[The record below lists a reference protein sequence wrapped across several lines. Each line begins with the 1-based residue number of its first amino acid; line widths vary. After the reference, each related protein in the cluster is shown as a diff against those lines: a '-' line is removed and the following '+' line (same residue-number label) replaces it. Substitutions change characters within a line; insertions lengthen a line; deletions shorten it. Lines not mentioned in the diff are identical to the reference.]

1 MRPALLP
8 SVVALALL
16 ASCGDSEPAAPATPA
31 AAPGTP
37 AAGAASGPSADE
49 ARAFAKAAD
58 AELRELWVAQSKAAW
73 AYETDITDEHEAAL
87 VAIDQKVMAWLTENI
102 PKAAKMAKAEGLEPD
117 IKRQLELL
125 TRATSLPAPADA
137 DKRKQL
143 AEISAKL
150 SGMYGKGKHCTGEG
164 EAQVCRDLGEL
175 SAAMAEAAGRAGP
188 EDWATQLDAWQGWR
202 TVSPPMKPMY
212 ESFVTLGNEGAKA
225 VGYDDV
231 GVLWRSGYDMSPAA
245 AEAET
250 ERLWNQVKPLYEQLH
265 CHVRA
270 ELAERYGADKVPAT
284 GLIPAHLTGNMWA
297 QSWENLYP
305 LLEPYPGQPDLD
317 VSKKLADWDA
327 KKIVKTG
334 EDFFTSMGMD
344 PMPATFWERSMFE
357 KPTDKEVVCH
367 ASAWDVELNDDQR
380 IKMCIKPTLDDLVTI
395 HHELGHNY
403 YNHYYT
409 SLPVLFQAGAHDG
422 FHEGIGDTLVLS
434 VTPAYL
440 QRIGLLDE
448 VSESEEALLNKQM
461 LDALSKLAF
470 LPFGRM
476 IDQWRWDVFSG
487 KVAPAQWND
496 HWWALRAQYQG
507 IGAPV
512 ERAPDAFDPGAKYH
526 IPANTPYLRYFY
538 AHVLQFQFHD
548 ALCTAAGHT
557 GPLHTC
563 SIYGSKAAGEKLSAM
578 LAMGASKPWPDA
590 LDAVAGTRQMDATAM
605 MTYFQPLMTWLQE
618 QNKDRQCGWSTAG

>member
-1 MRPALLP
+1 MRLAVPSALL
-8 SVVALALL
+8 ALALL
-16 ASCGDSEPAAPATPA
+16 PGCGDTEPVASSDAPAKTAAPAEVKLPT
-31 AAPGTP
+31 
-37 AAGAASGPSADE
+37 ADE
-49 ARAFAKAAD
+49 ARTFAKQAD
-58 AELRELWVAQSKAAW
+58 QQLRELWVAQSEAAW
-73 AYETDITDEHEAAL
+73 AYETDITDAHEAAL
-87 VAIDQKVMAWLTENI
+87 VEVDQKVMAWLTENI
-102 PKAAKMAKAEGLEPD
+102 PVAAKMAKAPGLEAD
-117 IKRQLELL
+117 VKRQLELL

-137 DKRKQL
+137 AKRKQL

-164 EAQVCRDLGEL
+164 EAQQCRDLGEL
-175 SAAMAEAAGRAGP
+175 SAAMAEAAGSQEGSWD
-188 EDWATQLDAWQGWR
+188 EQLAAWQGWR

-212 ESFVTLGNEGAKA
+212 ENFVALGNEGAKA

-231 GVLWRSGYDMSPAA
+231 GVLWRSGYDMSPAE

-270 ELAERYGADKVPAT
+270 KLAEKYGEDKIKPG
-284 GLIPAHLTGNMWA
+284 GLIPAHVTGNMWA

-305 LLEPYPGQPDLD
+305 LLEPHPGEPDLD
-317 VSKKLADWDA
+317 VAKKLKDWPA
-327 KKIVKTG
+327 KKIVKAG
-334 EDFFTSMGMD
+334 EGFFTSMGMD

-357 KPTDKEVVCH
+357 KPEDREVVCH
-367 ASAWDVELNDDQR
+367 ASAWDVQLNDDQR

-434 VTPAYL
+434 ITPGYL
-440 QRIGLLDE
+440 HEIGLLDA
-448 VSESEEALLNKQM
+448 VSESDEALLNKQM

-487 KVAPAQWND
+487 KVPPEQWNE
-496 HWWALRAQYQG
+496 HWWTLRAKYQG

-512 ERAPDAFDPGAKYH
+512 DRPADAFDPGAKYH

-548 ALCTAAGHT
+548 ALCKASGHE

-563 SIYGSKAAGEKLSAM
+563 SIYGSKEAGQKMSAM

-590 LDAVAGTRQMDATAM
+590 LEKVTGTRQMNAE
-605 MTYFQPLMTWLQE
+605 PLMAYFSPLMGWLQE
-618 QNKDRQCGWSTAG
+618 QNKDRQCGWQAG

>member
-1 MRPALLP
+1 MRLAVPSALL
-8 SVVALALL
+8 ALALL
-16 ASCGDSEPAAPATPA
+16 PGCGDTEPAAQADAPKKGAA
-31 AAPGTP
+31 AAPAEAQLPT
-37 AAGAASGPSADE
+37 ADE
-49 ARAFAKAAD
+49 ARAFARQAD
-58 AELRELWVAQSKAAW
+58 QQLRELWVAQSEAAW
-73 AYETDITDEHEAAL
+73 AYETDITDAHEAAL
-87 VAIDQKVMAWLTENI
+87 VEVDQKVMAWLTENI
-102 PKAAKMAKAEGLEPD
+102 PVAAKMAKAPGLDED
-117 IKRQLELL
+117 VKRQLELL

-137 DKRKQL
+137 AKRKQL

-164 EAQVCRDLGEL
+164 EAQQCRDLGEL
-175 SAAMAEAAGRAGP
+175 SAAMAQAAGSKSGSW
-188 EDWATQLDAWQGWR
+188 EDQLAAWEGWR

-212 ESFVTLGNEGAKA
+212 ENFVELGNEGAKA

-231 GVLWRSGYDMSPAA
+231 GVLWRSGYDMSPAE

-270 ELAERYGADKVPAT
+270 KLAEKYGDDKITPG
-284 GLIPAHLTGNMWA
+284 GLIPAHVTGNMWA

-305 LLEPYPGQPDLD
+305 LMEPHPGQPDLD
-317 VSKKLADWDA
+317 VAKKLKDWPA
-327 KKIVKTG
+327 KKIVKAG
-334 EDFFTSMGMD
+334 EGFFTSMGMD

-357 KPTDKEVVCH
+357 KPEDREVVCH
-367 ASAWDVELNDDQR
+367 ASAWDVQLNDDQR

-409 SLPVLFQAGAHDG
+409 TLPVLFQAGAHDG

-434 VTPAYL
+434 ITPGYL
-440 QRIGLLDE
+440 NKIGLLDA

-487 KVAPAQWND
+487 KVPPEQWNE
-496 HWWALRAQYQG
+496 HWWTLRAKYQG

-512 ERAPDAFDPGAKYH
+512 DRPADAFDPGAKYH

-548 ALCTAAGHT
+548 ALCKASGHE

-563 SIYGSKAAGEKLSAM
+563 SIYGSKEAGQKMSAM

-590 LDAVAGTRQMDATAM
+590 LEKVTGTRQMNAE
-605 MTYFQPLMTWLQE
+605 PLMAYFSPLMGWLQE
-618 QNKDRQCGWSTAG
+618 QNKDRQCGWQAG

>member
-1 MRPALLP
+1 
-8 SVVALALL
+8 
-16 ASCGDSEPAAPATPA
+16 
-31 AAPGTP
+31 
-37 AAGAASGPSADE
+37 
-49 ARAFAKAAD
+49 
-58 AELRELWVAQSKAAW
+58 
-73 AYETDITDEHEAAL
+73 
-87 VAIDQKVMAWLTENI
+87 
-102 PKAAKMAKAEGLEPD
+102 
-117 IKRQLELL
+117 
-125 TRATSLPAPADA
+125 
-137 DKRKQL
+137 
-143 AEISAKL
+143 
-150 SGMYGKGKHCTGEG
+150 
-164 EAQVCRDLGEL
+164 
-175 SAAMAEAAGRAGP
+175 
-188 EDWATQLDAWQGWR
+188 
-202 TVSPPMKPMY
+202 MKPMY
-212 ESFVTLGNEGAKA
+212 ENFVELGNEGAKA

-231 GVLWRSGYDMSPAA
+231 GVLWRSGYDMSPAE

-270 ELAERYGADKVPAT
+270 KLAEKYGDDKITPG
-284 GLIPAHLTGNMWA
+284 GLIPAHVTGNMWA

-305 LLEPYPGQPDLD
+305 LMEPHPGQPDLD
-317 VSKKLADWDA
+317 VAKKLKDWPA
-327 KKIVKTG
+327 KKIVKAG
-334 EDFFTSMGMD
+334 EGFFTSMGMD

-357 KPTDKEVVCH
+357 KPEDREVVCH
-367 ASAWDVELNDDQR
+367 ASAWDVQLNDDQR

-409 SLPVLFQAGAHDG
+409 TLPVLFQAGAHDG

-434 VTPAYL
+434 ITPGYL
-440 QRIGLLDE
+440 NKIGLLDA

-487 KVAPAQWND
+487 KVPPEQWNE
-496 HWWALRAQYQG
+496 HWWTLRAKYQG

-512 ERAPDAFDPGAKYH
+512 DRPADAFDPGAKYH

-548 ALCTAAGHT
+548 ALCKASGHE

-563 SIYGSKAAGEKLSAM
+563 SIYGSKEAGQKMSAM

-590 LDAVAGTRQMDATAM
+590 LEKVTGTRQMNAE
-605 MTYFQPLMTWLQE
+605 PLMAYFSPLMGWLQE
-618 QNKDRQCGWSTAG
+618 QNKDRQCGWQAG